1 MTNPA
6 RRRRADVTR
15 GIQSTPH
22 RTCKLGE
29 RLRILAVL
37 VENTP
42 IRQSSFIA
50 EETEVQCEFWPP
62 LLRAGRVSRQDK
74 KMRWLGTLPNE
85 PEEKC
90 KFEEC
95 TLI

>member
-6 RRRRADVTR
+6 RGRRADVTR
-15 GIQSTPH
+15 GIGSTPH

-37 VENTP
+37 VE
-42 IRQSSFIA
+42 
-50 EETEVQCEFWPP
+50 TEVQLEFRPP
-62 LLRAGRVSRQDK
+62 LLQAGRVSRQDK

-85 PEEKC
+85 PEEKRR
-90 KFEEC
+90 FEEC